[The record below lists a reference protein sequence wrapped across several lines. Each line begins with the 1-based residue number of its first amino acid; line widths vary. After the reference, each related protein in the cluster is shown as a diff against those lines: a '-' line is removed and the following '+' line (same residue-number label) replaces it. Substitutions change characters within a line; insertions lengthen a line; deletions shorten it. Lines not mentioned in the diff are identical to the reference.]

1 MKMFAQLCTDARAIF
16 DLHVPFNCQRENKK
30 IIYANVYRN
39 TINDGDSQTP
49 PLPIFPEGGGT
60 SVHRLHLSLR
70 RKKKEGSEFQV
81 LGSSATLRKMDGPK
95 TPSRWNFS

>member
-1 MKMFAQLCTDARAIF
+1 MYTGTRLT
-16 DLHVPFNCQRENKK
+16 
-30 IIYANVYRN
+30 
-39 TINDGDSQTP
+39 DGDSQTP
-49 PLPIFPEGGGT
+49 PLPIFPEGGGGGA

-95 TPSRWNFS
+95 TPSGWNFS

>member
-1 MKMFAQLCTDARAIF
+1 MYTGTRLT
-16 DLHVPFNCQRENKK
+16 
-30 IIYANVYRN
+30 
-39 TINDGDSQTP
+39 DGDSQTS

-95 TPSRWNFS
+95 TPSGWNFS